1 MPRTRAAAAQQKL
14 LLALL
19 DDDTLRQCATT
30 LPQQLKCA
38 MVCRRLQ
45 HLWPEVG
52 RARRM
57 IVRTTMSISIT
68 TAGSEVERPLSI
80 SILLPFALKLL
91 CVCPRNNNIEVRLLL
106 SSAQRVSRLL
116 DGSCNLILANC
127 DVMLADNRTG
137 ARTCYGIGELHLARN
152 RGSSLTEAAI
162 VLNDVPPSVG
172 PTALPPELRSVRFAL
187 PGPCYNAVVDTV
199 IKPASPAFVQVSV
212 RSDGTNP
219 SKVHERCLRRAPLS
233 VNQARAAISK
243 MRIVPHAQV

>member
-199 IKPASPAFVQVSV
+199 IKPASPAFVPVSV
-212 RSDGTNP
+212 RSDIAG
-219 SKVHERCLRRAPLS
+219 SS
-233 VNQARAAISK
+233 
-243 MRIVPHAQV
+243 